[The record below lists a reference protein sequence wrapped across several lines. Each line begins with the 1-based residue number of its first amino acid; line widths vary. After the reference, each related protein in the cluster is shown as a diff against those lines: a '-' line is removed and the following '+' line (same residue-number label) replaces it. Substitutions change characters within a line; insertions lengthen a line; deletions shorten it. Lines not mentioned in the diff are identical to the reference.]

1 MEIVDAQIHAT
12 HRGLEQSIAIMDAMG
27 VSAAVLDDWPPTR
40 QKLPSGITRFEYP
53 FAEEAVRRF
62 PARFAYVVRFD
73 PNDPEIDHLVA
84 QASKTPGCLCSRIAS
99 GLDFKVMREGGH

>member
-40 QKLPSGITRFEYP
+40 QKLPE
-53 FAEEAVRRF
+53 V
-62 PARFAYVVRFD
+62 
-73 PNDPEIDHLVA
+73 DPEICTDITYIPMARGL
-84 QASKTPGCLCSRIAS
+84 AST
-99 GLDFKVMREGGH
+99 